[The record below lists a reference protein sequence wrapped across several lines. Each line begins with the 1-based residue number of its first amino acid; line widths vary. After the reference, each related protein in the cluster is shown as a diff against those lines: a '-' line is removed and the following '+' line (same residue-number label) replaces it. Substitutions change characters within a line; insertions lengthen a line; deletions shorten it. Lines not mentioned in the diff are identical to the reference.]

1 MRYKFVFTLM
11 FLLAVSTAAWAQPVR
26 PMQGLDGRGNPECTG
41 PQMHLT
47 PFGGIPCGNGLSKNY
62 QIPVLPKFGFQLVSF
77 IPDVLE
83 AQFTTPE
90 AANSPLPAKGEA
102 TPQQMA
108 GYWDEAHKLPKG
120 EFLRKLVDPDQIP
133 SSVGLAIVN
142 GEYVWVVTIDSG
154 PIRPAFEARV
164 RAEFAKFTDK
174 KVVFGVQKRAD
185 IHDGNSSGAWLP
197 PPETN

>member
-1 MRYKFVFTLM
+1 MRYKSMFTLM

-26 PMQGLDGRGNPECTG
+26 PMQPG
-41 PQMHLT
+41 
-47 PFGGIPCGNGLSKNY
+47 
-62 QIPVLPKFGFQLVSF
+62 
-77 IPDVLE
+77 
-83 AQFTTPE
+83 
-90 AANSPLPAKGEA
+90 
-102 TPQQMA
+102 QMA

-174 KVVFGVQKRAD
+174 QVIFGVQKRAD
-185 IHDGNSSGAWLP
+185 IHGGNSSGAWLP
-197 PPETN
+197 PPGTN